1 MHLRTAALSDI
12 GKVRRQN
19 EDSYLCDEEAGL
31 FAVADGVGGL
41 PAGAEAS
48 QMAVNTVRE
57 LYRAVP
63 EGEAIDLVQIVREAN
78 ARVLALGHKI
88 SPELGIATT
97 LTLGMIAGGQ
107 LYLAHVGDSRC
118 YVWHGGQLDLLT
130 LDHSLENEA
139 NLRGAQRL
147 LAYFT
152 ESSRASLTR
161 CLGQAEPPEVD
172 LIVRPLAAG
181 ERVLFCSDGLSRVI
195 KEPELTEILGRA
207 DNPADAMKEII
218 ENVNRRGGPDN
229 ITGVLIAIDE
239 SD

>member
-118 YVWHGGQLDLLT
+118 YVWHDGQLDLLT

>member
-19 EDSYLCDEEAGL
+19 EDSYLCDEAGGL

-41 PAGAEAS
+41 PGGADAS
-48 QMAVNTVRE
+48 QLAVKTVAE

-63 EGEAIDLVQIVREAN
+63 EGTAVDMVKMIHEAN
-78 ARVLALGHKI
+78 ARILALGHRL

-97 LTLGMIAGGQ
+97 LTLGMITGGQ

-118 YVWHGGQLDLLT
+118 YVWHDGQLELLT

-139 NLRGAQRL
+139 RLRGAQRL
-147 LAYFT
+147 LAYFN
-152 ESSRASLTR
+152 ESSRGSLTR
-161 CLGQAEPPEVD
+161 CLGQSEPPEVD
-172 LIVRPLAAG
+172 FIVRPLAAG

-195 KEPELTEILGRA
+195 KEPELAEILGRA
-207 DNPADAMKEII
+207 DHPADAMKEIVA
-218 ENVNRRGGPDN
+218 NVNSRGGPDN
-229 ITGVLIAIDE
+229 ITGVLVAIDE
-239 SD
+239 SE

>member
-12 GKVRRQN
+12 GKIRSQN

-41 PAGAEAS
+41 PGGAEAS

-57 LYRAVP
+57 LYHAVP

-78 ARVLALGHKI
+78 ARVLALGQKV

-118 YVWHGGQLDLLT
+118 YVWHDGQLDLLT

-161 CLGQAEPPEVD
+161 CLGQSEPPEVD
-172 LIVRPLAAG
+172 IIVRPLAKG

-195 KEPELTEILGRA
+195 KERELTEILGRA
-207 DNPADAMKEII
+207 DNPADALQEII
-218 ENVNRRGGPDN
+218 ENVNRHGGPDN

-239 SD
+239 P

>member
-12 GKVRRQN
+12 GKVRHEN
-19 EDSYLCDEEAGL
+19 EDSYLCDEAGGL

-41 PAGAEAS
+41 PGGAEAS
-48 QMAVNTVRE
+48 QLAVNTVRE
-57 LYRAVP
+57 LYRALP
-63 EGEAIDLVQIVREAN
+63 EGEVVDLIQIVHKAN
-78 ARVLALGHKI
+78 ARILALGKVL

-97 LTLGMIAGGQ
+97 LTLGMITGGQ

-118 YVWHGGQLDLLT
+118 YVWHKGRLELLT

-147 LAYFT
+147 LVYFT

-161 CLGQAEPPEVD
+161 CLGQLEPPEVD
-172 LIVRPLAAG
+172 FIVRPLAAG

-195 KEPELTEILGRA
+195 KEPDLAEIIGRD
-207 DNPADAMKEII
+207 DNPAEAMKEIV

-229 ITGVLIAIDE
+229 ITGVLVAVDDI
-239 SD
+239 

>member
-12 GKVRRQN
+12 GKVRSEN
-19 EDSYLCDEEAGL
+19 EDSYLCDESAGL

-41 PAGAEAS
+41 PCGADAS
-48 QMAVNTVRE
+48 QMAVNTVRD
-57 LYRAVP
+57 LYRALP
-63 EGEAIDLVQIVREAN
+63 EGEVIDLVQIVRETN
-78 ARVLALGHKI
+78 ARVLALGHKV

-97 LTLGMIAGGQ
+97 LTLGMITCGQ

-118 YVWHGGQLDLLT
+118 YVWHDGQLDLLT

-152 ESSRASLTR
+152 ESNRASLTR
-161 CLGQAEPPEVD
+161 CIGQSEPPEVD
-172 LIVRPLAAG
+172 LLVRPVAAG

-195 KEPELTEILGRA
+195 KENELKEILGRA

-229 ITGVLIAIDE
+229 ITGVLVAIDE
-239 SD
+239 V

>member
-19 EDSYLCDEEAGL
+19 EDSYLCDEAAGL

-41 PAGAEAS
+41 PGGAEAS

-57 LYRAVP
+57 LYRAAP

-78 ARVLALGHKI
+78 DRVLALGHKL

-97 LTLGMIAGGQ
+97 LTLGMIAGDQ

-118 YVWHGGQLDLLT
+118 YVWHDGQLDLLT
-130 LDHSLENEA
+130 MDHSLENEA

-161 CLGQAEPPEVD
+161 CLGQSEPPEVD
-172 LIVRPLAAG
+172 FIVRPLAAG
-181 ERVLFCSDGLSRVI
+181 ERVLICSDGLSRVI

-207 DNPADAMKEII
+207 DNPAAAMKEII
-218 ENVNRRGGPDN
+218 ENVNGRGGPDN
-229 ITGVLIAIDE
+229 ITGVLVAIDE
-239 SD
+239 ID

>member
-19 EDSYLCDEEAGL
+19 EDSYLCDEASGL

-41 PAGAEAS
+41 PGGADAS
-48 QMAVNTVRE
+48 QMAINTVRE
-57 LYRAVP
+57 LYRAAP

-78 ARVLALGHKI
+78 DRVLALGYKL

-118 YVWHGGQLDLLT
+118 YVWHDGQLDLLT

-195 KEPELTEILGRA
+195 KEPELAEIIGRT
-207 DNPADAMKEII
+207 DNPAGTMREII
-218 ENVNRRGGPDN
+218 ENVNRHGGPDN
-229 ITGVLIAIDE
+229 VTGVLVVVDE
-239 SD
+239 LD

>member
-19 EDSYLCDEEAGL
+19 EDSYLCDEAAGL

-57 LYRAVP
+57 LYFDVP
-63 EGEAIDLVQIVREAN
+63 GGEAAHLVQIVREAN
-78 ARVLALGHKI
+78 ARVLALGQKI

-97 LTLGMIAGGQ
+97 LTLGMIAGEQ

-118 YVWHGGQLDLLT
+118 YVWHDGQLDLLT
-130 LDHSLENEA
+130 MDHSLENEA

-147 LAYFT
+147 LSYFT
-152 ESSRASLTR
+152 ESSQAS
-161 CLGQAEPPEVD
+161 
-172 LIVRPLAAG
+172 
-181 ERVLFCSDGLSRVI
+181 
-195 KEPELTEILGRA
+195 
-207 DNPADAMKEII
+207 
-218 ENVNRRGGPDN
+218 
-229 ITGVLIAIDE
+229 
-239 SD
+239 